1 MQNALNPM
9 GSAPIP
15 RLILRFA
22 LPATVGVLANAL
34 YNIVDRVFIGHYVGA
49 EGLAAISVVFP
60 IILLVVAFSA
70 LIGVGTASQI
80 SRNLGA
86 QDLERAE
93 IAFGNGLTA
102 TAFFLAL
109 TVPPLLIWLPEVV
122 RLCGATERIMPL
134 TETYLKITGPAIPF
148 QFFGMVLAAAMRA
161 EGHPRHVMWSMVLGS
176 LLNVVLDWWFI
187 AGLGMGVAGAAW
199 GTAGAQ
205 LFALLWLLAFYA
217 RRCGALRLT
226 LDRFRPRHA
235 VIAEMCAVGLSPFL
249 INVFFSV
256 MLTAFNLLLGKYGGE
271 MAISAMGIFFGLDSL
286 LFMPVTG
293 IGEGAMPIIGYNYG
307 ARNFARLRETVKIAL
322 LLSIGYYIL
331 SEAAAMLWAEKLAS
345 LFTDDNPELIA
356 LTARCMRIGYAALP
370 FSGAAIIIGY
380 TLEALGR
387 ARASFCFNLIRQLV
401 GIALIVILPRFLGVD
416 GVWITFPAIDLV
428 GGLAAAL
435 LLRREARNLHRTKNC
450 GVGIKASAAH
460 TPNP

>member
-1 MQNALNPM
+1 MLCVGLLWASRIDSVIGLYLSYGVVSGFGIGIVNLVPAAVCLRWYPERKGLVSGLLTMAL
-9 GSAPIP
+9 
-15 RLILRFA
+15 A
-22 LPATVGVLANAL
+22 LGTLLFGTVGA
-34 YNIVDRVFIGHYVGA
+34 GW
-49 EGLAAISVVFP
+49 
-60 IILLVVAFSA
+60 
-70 LIGVGTASQI
+70 LIGKVGVSSTFMALAVLF
-80 SRNLGA
+80 LG
-86 QDLERAE
+86 
-93 IAFGNGLTA
+93 I
-102 TAFFLAL
+102 
-109 TVPPLLIWLPEVV
+109 I
-122 RLCGATERIMPL
+122 
-134 TETYLKITGPAIPF
+134 
-148 QFFGMVLAAAMRA
+148 
-161 EGHPRHVMWSMVLGS
+161 VLGS
-176 LLNVVLDWWFI
+176 LFLRMPEAAPGKEEGDGVGLRDMLHTPSYWMIWGWMLTIQIGGLMIIGHIVPYALECGLTAAQ

-217 RRCGALRLT
+217 QRRGSLQLT

-235 VIAEMCAVGLSPFL
+235 VMAEMCAVGLSPFL

-322 LLSIGYYIL
+322 LLSIGYYIF

-345 LFTDDNPELIA
+345 FFTDDNPALIA
-356 LTARCMRIGYAALP
+356 LAARCMRIGYAALP
-370 FSGAAIIIGY
+370 FSAVAIIVGY